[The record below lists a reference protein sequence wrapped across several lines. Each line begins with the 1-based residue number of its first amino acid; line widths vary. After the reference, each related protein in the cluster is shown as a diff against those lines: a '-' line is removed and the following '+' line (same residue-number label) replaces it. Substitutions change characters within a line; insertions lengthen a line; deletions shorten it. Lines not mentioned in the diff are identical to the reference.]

1 MKSFSL
7 SLIVLLL
14 QGNGI
19 DAFTSPRIQYAVQ
32 SKFNHGLAAK
42 KGFSS
47 TDDVAASDT
56 KQRQATIDALQDW
69 AKNAGIL

>member
-1 MKSFSL
+1 MKSFAL

-19 DAFTSPRIQYAVQ
+19 DSFASPRTEYAVQ
-32 SKFNHGLAAK
+32 SKFQHGLAAK

-47 TDDVAASDT
+47 TDNVAASDT
-56 KQRQATIDALQDW
+56 KQRQAAIDALQDW
-69 AKNAGIL
+69 AKNSGIL